1 MNFLVDLIKGVFVG
15 IANVIP
21 GVSGGTMAVSFGIYD
36 KLLNAISSLLKS
48 FKKSFLT
55 LLPIIL
61 GMVIGIV
68 GFTYIIPWLLANFP
82 FATSCAFTGLIIGGI
97 PAILRSLKD
106 GWQSE
111 EKKSLLVNILVFLI
125 LLAVAMA
132 MVFLNGDSESGIAL
146 TASAGMLV
154 KIFFMGIIASATMV
168 IPGVSGSLVLMILG
182 YYFGVINSVKQ
193 FVEALRTLNLQGMLN
208 QLFILIPFAIGC
220 VLGIFFISKLISYLL
235 KHFASATFSGIFA
248 LVASSPISIF
258 YKVNQEYSMNGTS
271 VVSIIVGVVLLVA
284 CVALT
289 LFMEKLEHRNLR
301 CPSLSYDSFLHKAVR
316 LIGQLCLAKSGIPIF
331 FPVYIGIVRQFP
343 SDKFPI
349 DHGIR
354 TLYICVCL
362 FKMHIKRIFCQSFSQ
377 CKCYN
382 LALCTDS
389 PPIMPNIFRCASA

>member
-146 TASAGMLV
+146 TASAGMIV

-168 IPGVSGSLVLMILG
+168 IPGVSGSFVMVLLG
-182 YYFGVINSVKQ
+182 LYTTVIGAIKSLD
-193 FVEALRTLNLQGMLN
+193 FM
-208 QLFILIPFAIGC
+208 ILIPTAIG
-220 VLGIFFISKLISYLL
+220 VFIGIVFGAKLISALMKRYSLL
-235 KHFASATFSGIFA
+235 VYSAIMGLVIGSLYAVFPDGFGFNLETLAGVAA
-248 LVASSPISIF
+248 L
-258 YKVNQEYSMNGTS
+258 
-271 VVSIIVGVVLLVA
+271 IVGGAIAVLVGKNTE
-284 CVALT
+284 V
-289 LFMEKLEHRNLR
+289 E
-301 CPSLSYDSFLHKAVR
+301 
-316 LIGQLCLAKSGIPIF
+316 Q
-331 FPVYIGIVRQFP
+331 Q
-343 SDKFPI
+343 
-349 DHGIR
+349 
-354 TLYICVCL
+354 
-362 FKMHIKRIFCQSFSQ
+362 
-377 CKCYN
+377 
-382 LALCTDS
+382 
-389 PPIMPNIFRCASA
+389 

>member
-48 FKKSFLT
+48 FKKSFFT

-61 GMVIGIV
+61 GMAIGIV

-146 TASAGMLV
+146 TASAGMIV
-154 KIFFMGIIASATMV
+154 KIFFMGVIASATMV

-193 FVEALRTLNLQGMLN
+193 FVEALRALNLQGMLN

-235 KHFASATFSGIFA
+235 KHFVSATFSGIFA

-289 LFMEKLEHRNLR
+289 LFMEKLGAPE
-301 CPSLSYDSFLHKAVR
+301 STVSES
-316 LIGQLCLAKSGIPIF
+316 
-331 FPVYIGIVRQFP
+331 
-343 SDKFPI
+343 
-349 DHGIR
+349 
-354 TLYICVCL
+354 
-362 FKMHIKRIFCQSFSQ
+362 
-377 CKCYN
+377 
-382 LALCTDS
+382 
-389 PPIMPNIFRCASA
+389 

>member
-146 TASAGMLV
+146 TASAGMIV

-235 KHFASATFSGIFA
+235 THFASATFSGIFA

-289 LFMEKLEHRNLR
+289 LFMEKLGAPE
-301 CPSLSYDSFLHKAVR
+301 STVS
-316 LIGQLCLAKSGIPIF
+316 KS
-331 FPVYIGIVRQFP
+331 
-343 SDKFPI
+343 
-349 DHGIR
+349 
-354 TLYICVCL
+354 
-362 FKMHIKRIFCQSFSQ
+362 
-377 CKCYN
+377 
-382 LALCTDS
+382 
-389 PPIMPNIFRCASA
+389 

>member
-146 TASAGMLV
+146 TASAGMIV
-154 KIFFMGIIASATMV
+154 KIFFMV

-289 LFMEKLEHRNLR
+289 LFMEKLGAPE
-301 CPSLSYDSFLHKAVR
+301 STVS
-316 LIGQLCLAKSGIPIF
+316 KS
-331 FPVYIGIVRQFP
+331 
-343 SDKFPI
+343 
-349 DHGIR
+349 
-354 TLYICVCL
+354 
-362 FKMHIKRIFCQSFSQ
+362 
-377 CKCYN
+377 
-382 LALCTDS
+382 
-389 PPIMPNIFRCASA
+389 

>member
-132 MVFLNGDSESGIAL
+132 VVFLNGDSESGIAL
-146 TASAGMLV
+146 TASAGMIV

-220 VLGIFFISKLISYLL
+220 VLGIFFISKLISYLP

-289 LFMEKLEHRNLR
+289 LFMEKLGAPE
-301 CPSLSYDSFLHKAVR
+301 STVS
-316 LIGQLCLAKSGIPIF
+316 KS
-331 FPVYIGIVRQFP
+331 
-343 SDKFPI
+343 
-349 DHGIR
+349 
-354 TLYICVCL
+354 
-362 FKMHIKRIFCQSFSQ
+362 
-377 CKCYN
+377 
-382 LALCTDS
+382 
-389 PPIMPNIFRCASA
+389 

>member
-48 FKKSFLT
+48 FKKSFFT

-61 GMVIGIV
+61 GMAIGVV

-125 LLAVAMA
+125 LLAIAMA

-146 TASAGMLV
+146 TASAGMIV
-154 KIFFMGIIASATMV
+154 KIFFMGVIASATMV

-208 QLFILIPFAIGC
+208 QLYILIPFAIGC

-235 KHFASATFSGIFA
+235 RHFASATFSGILA

-258 YKVNQEYSMNGTS
+258 YKVNQEYSMKGTS
-271 VVSIIVGVVLLVA
+271 ATSIIVGVALLVA

-289 LFMEKLEHRNLR
+289 LFMEKLGAPE
-301 CPSLSYDSFLHKAVR
+301 S
-316 LIGQLCLAKSGIPIF
+316 
-331 FPVYIGIVRQFP
+331 
-343 SDKFPI
+343 
-349 DHGIR
+349 
-354 TLYICVCL
+354 T
-362 FKMHIKRIFCQSFSQ
+362 
-377 CKCYN
+377 
-382 LALCTDS
+382 
-389 PPIMPNIFRCASA
+389 ASES

>member
-36 KLLNAISSLLKS
+36 KLLNAISGLLKS
-48 FKKSFLT
+48 FKKSFFT

-61 GMVIGIV
+61 GMAIGIV

-146 TASAGMLV
+146 TASAGMIV

-193 FVEALRTLNLQGMLN
+193 FVEALRALNLQGMLN

-235 KHFASATFSGIFA
+235 KHFVSATFSGIFA

-289 LFMEKLEHRNLR
+289 LFMEKLGAPE
-301 CPSLSYDSFLHKAVR
+301 STVSES
-316 LIGQLCLAKSGIPIF
+316 
-331 FPVYIGIVRQFP
+331 
-343 SDKFPI
+343 
-349 DHGIR
+349 
-354 TLYICVCL
+354 
-362 FKMHIKRIFCQSFSQ
+362 
-377 CKCYN
+377 
-382 LALCTDS
+382 
-389 PPIMPNIFRCASA
+389 

>member
-146 TASAGMLV
+146 TASAGMIV

-220 VLGIFFISKLISYLL
+220 VLGIFFISKLISCLL
-235 KHFASATFSGIFA
+235 KHGASATFSGIFA

-289 LFMEKLEHRNLR
+289 LFMEKLGAPE
-301 CPSLSYDSFLHKAVR
+301 STVS
-316 LIGQLCLAKSGIPIF
+316 KS
-331 FPVYIGIVRQFP
+331 
-343 SDKFPI
+343 
-349 DHGIR
+349 
-354 TLYICVCL
+354 
-362 FKMHIKRIFCQSFSQ
+362 
-377 CKCYN
+377 
-382 LALCTDS
+382 
-389 PPIMPNIFRCASA
+389 

>member
-146 TASAGMLV
+146 TASAGMIV

-182 YYFGVINSVKQ
+182 YYNTILECINDTVSALADFNLSVLMQNVLILAPFGVGDVFGIFLIAKII
-193 FVEALRTLNLQGMLN
+193 E
-208 QLFILIPFAIGC
+208 FIFQRAETHAYWAIIGLIMASPIAILWKTDWSGFSLAAVLTGVVTFAIGW
-220 VLGIFFISKLISYLL
+220 FIASKL
-235 KHFASATFSGIFA
+235 GD
-248 LVASSPISIF
+248 
-258 YKVNQEYSMNGTS
+258 E
-271 VVSIIVGVVLLVA
+271 
-284 CVALT
+284 
-289 LFMEKLEHRNLR
+289 
-301 CPSLSYDSFLHKAVR
+301 
-316 LIGQLCLAKSGIPIF
+316 
-331 FPVYIGIVRQFP
+331 
-343 SDKFPI
+343 
-349 DHGIR
+349 
-354 TLYICVCL
+354 
-362 FKMHIKRIFCQSFSQ
+362 
-377 CKCYN
+377 
-382 LALCTDS
+382 
-389 PPIMPNIFRCASA
+389 

>member
-146 TASAGMLV
+146 TASAGMIV

-235 KHFASATFSGIFA
+235 KHFASSTFSGIFA

-289 LFMEKLEHRNLR
+289 LFMEKLGAPE
-301 CPSLSYDSFLHKAVR
+301 STVS
-316 LIGQLCLAKSGIPIF
+316 KS
-331 FPVYIGIVRQFP
+331 
-343 SDKFPI
+343 
-349 DHGIR
+349 
-354 TLYICVCL
+354 
-362 FKMHIKRIFCQSFSQ
+362 
-377 CKCYN
+377 
-382 LALCTDS
+382 
-389 PPIMPNIFRCASA
+389 

>member
-61 GMVIGIV
+61 GMAIGVV

-125 LLAVAMA
+125 LLAIAMA

-146 TASAGMLV
+146 TASAGMIV
-154 KIFFMGIIASATMV
+154 KIFFMGVIASATMV

-208 QLFILIPFAIGC
+208 QLYILIPFAIGC

-235 KHFASATFSGIFA
+235 KHFVSATFSGIFA

-289 LFMEKLEHRNLR
+289 LFMEKLGAPE
-301 CPSLSYDSFLHKAVR
+301 STVSES
-316 LIGQLCLAKSGIPIF
+316 
-331 FPVYIGIVRQFP
+331 
-343 SDKFPI
+343 
-349 DHGIR
+349 
-354 TLYICVCL
+354 
-362 FKMHIKRIFCQSFSQ
+362 
-377 CKCYN
+377 
-382 LALCTDS
+382 
-389 PPIMPNIFRCASA
+389 

>member
-61 GMVIGIV
+61 GMAIGIV

-146 TASAGMLV
+146 TASAGMIV

-168 IPGVSGSLVLMILG
+168 IPGVSGSLALMILG

-208 QLFILIPFAIGC
+208 QLYILIPFAIGC

-235 KHFASATFSGIFA
+235 KHFVSATFSGIFA

-289 LFMEKLEHRNLR
+289 LFMEKLGAPE
-301 CPSLSYDSFLHKAVR
+301 STVSES
-316 LIGQLCLAKSGIPIF
+316 
-331 FPVYIGIVRQFP
+331 
-343 SDKFPI
+343 
-349 DHGIR
+349 
-354 TLYICVCL
+354 
-362 FKMHIKRIFCQSFSQ
+362 
-377 CKCYN
+377 
-382 LALCTDS
+382 
-389 PPIMPNIFRCASA
+389 

>member
-36 KLLNAISSLLKS
+36 KLLNAISSLIKS

-111 EKKSLLVNILVFLI
+111 EKKSLLVNILVFLV
-125 LLAVAMA
+125 LLAIAMA

-146 TASAGMLV
+146 TASAGMIV

-208 QLFILIPFAIGC
+208 QLYILIPFAIGC
-220 VLGIFFISKLISYLL
+220 VLGIFFISKLINYLL
-235 KHFASATFSGIFA
+235 HHFTSATFSGIFA

-258 YKVNQEYSMNGTS
+258 YKVNQEYSMKGTS

-289 LFMEKLEHRNLR
+289 LFMEKLGAPE
-301 CPSLSYDSFLHKAVR
+301 S
-316 LIGQLCLAKSGIPIF
+316 
-331 FPVYIGIVRQFP
+331 
-343 SDKFPI
+343 
-349 DHGIR
+349 
-354 TLYICVCL
+354 T
-362 FKMHIKRIFCQSFSQ
+362 
-377 CKCYN
+377 
-382 LALCTDS
+382 
-389 PPIMPNIFRCASA
+389 ASES

>member
-48 FKKSFLT
+48 FKKSFFT

-61 GMVIGIV
+61 GMAIGVV

-125 LLAVAMA
+125 LLAIAMA

-146 TASAGMLV
+146 TASAGMIM
-154 KIFFMGIIASATMV
+154 KIFFMGVIASATMV

-208 QLFILIPFAIGC
+208 QLYILIPFAIGC

-235 KHFASATFSGIFA
+235 KHFVSATFSGIFA

-258 YKVNQEYSMNGTS
+258 YKVNQEYSMKGTS
-271 VVSIIVGVVLLVA
+271 ATSIIVGVVLLVA

-289 LFMEKLEHRNLR
+289 LFMEKLGAPE
-301 CPSLSYDSFLHKAVR
+301 STVSES
-316 LIGQLCLAKSGIPIF
+316 
-331 FPVYIGIVRQFP
+331 
-343 SDKFPI
+343 
-349 DHGIR
+349 
-354 TLYICVCL
+354 
-362 FKMHIKRIFCQSFSQ
+362 
-377 CKCYN
+377 
-382 LALCTDS
+382 
-389 PPIMPNIFRCASA
+389 

>member
-1 MNFLVDLIKGVFVG
+1 MNFLVDLIKGIFVG
-15 IANVIP
+15 VANVIP

-36 KLLNAISSLLKS
+36 KLLNAISNLLKS
-48 FKKSFLT
+48 FKKSFFT

-61 GMVIGIV
+61 GMAIGIV

-106 GWQSE
+106 SWQSE

-146 TASAGMLV
+146 TASAGMIV

-193 FVEALRTLNLQGMLN
+193 FVEALRALNLQGMLN
-208 QLFILIPFAIGC
+208 QLYILIPFAIGC
-220 VLGIFFISKLISYLL
+220 ILGIFFISKLISYML
-235 KHFASATFSGIFA
+235 KHFASATFIGIFA

-258 YKVNQEYSMNGTS
+258 YKVNQEYSMKGTS
-271 VVSIIVGVVLLVA
+271 IASIIVGVVLLVV

-289 LFMEKLEHRNLR
+289 LFMEKLGAPESTELE
-301 CPSLSYDSFLHKAVR
+301 S
-316 LIGQLCLAKSGIPIF
+316 
-331 FPVYIGIVRQFP
+331 
-343 SDKFPI
+343 
-349 DHGIR
+349 
-354 TLYICVCL
+354 
-362 FKMHIKRIFCQSFSQ
+362 
-377 CKCYN
+377 
-382 LALCTDS
+382 
-389 PPIMPNIFRCASA
+389 

>member
-1 MNFLVDLIKGVFVG
+1 MNFLVDLIKGIFVG
-15 IANVIP
+15 VANVIP

-36 KLLNAISSLLKS
+36 KLLTAISNLLKS
-48 FKKSFLT
+48 FKKSFVT

-61 GMVIGIV
+61 GMAIGIV

-106 GWQSE
+106 SWQSE

-125 LLAVAMA
+125 LLAVAMT

-146 TASAGMLV
+146 TASAGMIV

-182 YYFGVINSVKQ
+182 YYFGVINSVKE
-193 FVEALRTLNLQGMLN
+193 FVEALRALNLQGMLD
-208 QLFILIPFAIGC
+208 QLYILIPFAIGC

-235 KHFASATFSGIFA
+235 KHFASATFCGIFA

-258 YKVNQEYSMNGTS
+258 YKVNQEYSMKGTS
-271 VVSIIVGVVLLVA
+271 VTSIIVGVILLAA

-289 LFMEKLEHRNLR
+289 LFMEKLGA
-301 CPSLSYDSFLHKAVR
+301 PDSTV
-316 LIGQLCLAKSGIPIF
+316 SE
-331 FPVYIGIVRQFP
+331 
-343 SDKFPI
+343 S
-349 DHGIR
+349 
-354 TLYICVCL
+354 
-362 FKMHIKRIFCQSFSQ
+362 
-377 CKCYN
+377 
-382 LALCTDS
+382 
-389 PPIMPNIFRCASA
+389 

>member
-61 GMVIGIV
+61 GMAIGVV

-125 LLAVAMA
+125 LLAIAMA

-146 TASAGMLV
+146 TASAGMIV
-154 KIFFMGIIASATMV
+154 KIFFMGVIASATMV

-208 QLFILIPFAIGC
+208 QLYILIPFAIGC

-235 KHFASATFSGIFA
+235 KHFVSATFSGIFA

-258 YKVNQEYSMNGTS
+258 YKVNQEYSMKGTS
-271 VVSIIVGVVLLVA
+271 ATSIIVGVVLLVA

-289 LFMEKLEHRNLR
+289 LFMEKLGAPE
-301 CPSLSYDSFLHKAVR
+301 S
-316 LIGQLCLAKSGIPIF
+316 
-331 FPVYIGIVRQFP
+331 
-343 SDKFPI
+343 
-349 DHGIR
+349 
-354 TLYICVCL
+354 T
-362 FKMHIKRIFCQSFSQ
+362 
-377 CKCYN
+377 
-382 LALCTDS
+382 
-389 PPIMPNIFRCASA
+389 ASES

>member
-1 MNFLVDLIKGVFVG
+1 VNFLVDLIKGVFVG

-48 FKKSFLT
+48 FKKSFFT

-61 GMVIGIV
+61 GMAIGVV

-125 LLAVAMA
+125 LLAIAMA

-146 TASAGMLV
+146 TASAGMIV
-154 KIFFMGIIASATMV
+154 KIFFMGVIASATMV

-208 QLFILIPFAIGC
+208 QLYILIPFAIGC

-235 KHFASATFSGIFA
+235 KHFASATFSGILA

-258 YKVNQEYSMNGTS
+258 YKVNQEYSMKGTS
-271 VVSIIVGVVLLVA
+271 ATSIIVGVVLLVA

-289 LFMEKLEHRNLR
+289 LFMEKLGAPE
-301 CPSLSYDSFLHKAVR
+301 S
-316 LIGQLCLAKSGIPIF
+316 
-331 FPVYIGIVRQFP
+331 
-343 SDKFPI
+343 
-349 DHGIR
+349 
-354 TLYICVCL
+354 T
-362 FKMHIKRIFCQSFSQ
+362 
-377 CKCYN
+377 
-382 LALCTDS
+382 
-389 PPIMPNIFRCASA
+389 ASES

>member
-1 MNFLVDLIKGVFVG
+1 
-15 IANVIP
+15 
-21 GVSGGTMAVSFGIYD
+21 MAVSFGIYD

-61 GMVIGIV
+61 GMAIGIV

-146 TASAGMLV
+146 TASAGMIV

-193 FVEALRTLNLQGMLN
+193 FVEALRTMNLQGMLN
-208 QLFILIPFAIGC
+208 ELYILIPFAIGC

-235 KHFASATFSGIFA
+235 KRFASATFSGIFA

-258 YKVNQEYSMNGTS
+258 YKVNQEYSMKGTS
-271 VVSIIVGVVLLVA
+271 ATSIIVGVVLLVA

-289 LFMEKLEHRNLR
+289 LFMEKLGAPE
-301 CPSLSYDSFLHKAVR
+301 STVSES
-316 LIGQLCLAKSGIPIF
+316 
-331 FPVYIGIVRQFP
+331 
-343 SDKFPI
+343 
-349 DHGIR
+349 
-354 TLYICVCL
+354 
-362 FKMHIKRIFCQSFSQ
+362 
-377 CKCYN
+377 
-382 LALCTDS
+382 
-389 PPIMPNIFRCASA
+389 

>member
-146 TASAGMLV
+146 TASAGMIV

-220 VLGIFFISKLISYLL
+220 VLISKLISYLL

-289 LFMEKLEHRNLR
+289 LFMEKLGAPE
-301 CPSLSYDSFLHKAVR
+301 STVS
-316 LIGQLCLAKSGIPIF
+316 KS
-331 FPVYIGIVRQFP
+331 
-343 SDKFPI
+343 
-349 DHGIR
+349 
-354 TLYICVCL
+354 
-362 FKMHIKRIFCQSFSQ
+362 
-377 CKCYN
+377 
-382 LALCTDS
+382 
-389 PPIMPNIFRCASA
+389 

>member
-1 MNFLVDLIKGVFVG
+1 LNFLVDLIKGVFVG

-36 KLLNAISSLLKS
+36 KLLNAISGLLKS
-48 FKKSFLT
+48 FKKSFFT

-61 GMVIGIV
+61 GMAIGIV

-146 TASAGMLV
+146 TASAGMIV
-154 KIFFMGIIASATMV
+154 KIFFMGVIASATMV

-193 FVEALRTLNLQGMLN
+193 FVEALRALNLQGMLN

-235 KHFASATFSGIFA
+235 KHFVSATFSGIFA

-289 LFMEKLEHRNLR
+289 LFMEKLGAPE
-301 CPSLSYDSFLHKAVR
+301 STVSES
-316 LIGQLCLAKSGIPIF
+316 
-331 FPVYIGIVRQFP
+331 
-343 SDKFPI
+343 
-349 DHGIR
+349 
-354 TLYICVCL
+354 
-362 FKMHIKRIFCQSFSQ
+362 
-377 CKCYN
+377 
-382 LALCTDS
+382 
-389 PPIMPNIFRCASA
+389 

>member
-146 TASAGMLV
+146 TASAGMIV

-235 KHFASATFSGIFA
+235 KHFASATFSGFFA
-248 LVASSPISIF
+248 LVAYSPISIF

-289 LFMEKLEHRNLR
+289 LFMEKLGAPE
-301 CPSLSYDSFLHKAVR
+301 STVSES
-316 LIGQLCLAKSGIPIF
+316 
-331 FPVYIGIVRQFP
+331 
-343 SDKFPI
+343 
-349 DHGIR
+349 
-354 TLYICVCL
+354 
-362 FKMHIKRIFCQSFSQ
+362 
-377 CKCYN
+377 
-382 LALCTDS
+382 
-389 PPIMPNIFRCASA
+389 

>member
-48 FKKSFLT
+48 FKKSFFT

-61 GMVIGIV
+61 GMAIGVV

-125 LLAVAMA
+125 LLAIAMA

-146 TASAGMLV
+146 TASAGMIV

-208 QLFILIPFAIGC
+208 QLYILIPFAIGC

-235 KHFASATFSGIFA
+235 KHFASATFSGILA

-258 YKVNQEYSMNGTS
+258 YKVNQEYSMKGTS
-271 VVSIIVGVVLLVA
+271 ATSIIVGVVLLVA

-289 LFMEKLEHRNLR
+289 LFMEKLGAPE
-301 CPSLSYDSFLHKAVR
+301 S
-316 LIGQLCLAKSGIPIF
+316 
-331 FPVYIGIVRQFP
+331 
-343 SDKFPI
+343 
-349 DHGIR
+349 
-354 TLYICVCL
+354 T
-362 FKMHIKRIFCQSFSQ
+362 
-377 CKCYN
+377 
-382 LALCTDS
+382 
-389 PPIMPNIFRCASA
+389 ASES

>member
-146 TASAGMLV
+146 TASTGMIV
-154 KIFFMGIIASATMV
+154 KIFFMGVIASATMV

-208 QLFILIPFAIGC
+208 ELYILIPFAIGC
-220 VLGIFFISKLISYLL
+220 VLGIFFISKLIS
-235 KHFASATFSGIFA
+235 
-248 LVASSPISIF
+248 
-258 YKVNQEYSMNGTS
+258 
-271 VVSIIVGVVLLVA
+271 
-284 CVALT
+284 
-289 LFMEKLEHRNLR
+289 
-301 CPSLSYDSFLHKAVR
+301 
-316 LIGQLCLAKSGIPIF
+316 
-331 FPVYIGIVRQFP
+331 
-343 SDKFPI
+343 
-349 DHGIR
+349 
-354 TLYICVCL
+354 
-362 FKMHIKRIFCQSFSQ
+362 
-377 CKCYN
+377 
-382 LALCTDS
+382 
-389 PPIMPNIFRCASA
+389 

>member
-48 FKKSFLT
+48 FKKSFFT

-61 GMVIGIV
+61 GMAIGVV

-125 LLAVAMA
+125 LLAIAMA

-146 TASAGMLV
+146 TASAGMIV
-154 KIFFMGIIASATMV
+154 KIFFMGVIASATMV

-208 QLFILIPFAIGC
+208 QLYILIPFAIGC

-235 KHFASATFSGIFA
+235 KHFASATFSGILA

-258 YKVNQEYSMNGTS
+258 YKVNQEYSMKGTS
-271 VVSIIVGVVLLVA
+271 ATSIIVGVVLLVA

-289 LFMEKLEHRNLR
+289 LFMEKLGAPE
-301 CPSLSYDSFLHKAVR
+301 S
-316 LIGQLCLAKSGIPIF
+316 
-331 FPVYIGIVRQFP
+331 
-343 SDKFPI
+343 
-349 DHGIR
+349 
-354 TLYICVCL
+354 T
-362 FKMHIKRIFCQSFSQ
+362 
-377 CKCYN
+377 
-382 LALCTDS
+382 
-389 PPIMPNIFRCASA
+389 ASES

>member
-1 MNFLVDLIKGVFVG
+1 MIFLVDLIKGVFVG

-36 KLLNAISSLLKS
+36 KLLNAISGLLKS
-48 FKKSFLT
+48 FKKSFFT

-61 GMVIGIV
+61 GMAIGIV

-125 LLAVAMA
+125 LLAIAMA

-146 TASAGMLV
+146 TASAGMIV

-193 FVEALRTLNLQGMLN
+193 FVEALRTMNLQGMLN
-208 QLFILIPFAIGC
+208 QLYILIPFAIGC
-220 VLGIFFISKLISYLL
+220 VLGIFFISKLISFLL
-235 KHFASATFSGIFA
+235 KHFPSATFSGIFA

-258 YKVNQEYSMNGTS
+258 YKVNQEYSMKGTS
-271 VVSIIVGVVLLVA
+271 ATSIIVGVVLLIA

-289 LFMEKLEHRNLR
+289 LFMEKLGAPE
-301 CPSLSYDSFLHKAVR
+301 STVSES
-316 LIGQLCLAKSGIPIF
+316 
-331 FPVYIGIVRQFP
+331 
-343 SDKFPI
+343 
-349 DHGIR
+349 
-354 TLYICVCL
+354 
-362 FKMHIKRIFCQSFSQ
+362 
-377 CKCYN
+377 
-382 LALCTDS
+382 
-389 PPIMPNIFRCASA
+389 

>member
-48 FKKSFLT
+48 FKKSFFT

-61 GMVIGIV
+61 GMAIGIV

-106 GWQSE
+106 SWQNE

-146 TASAGMLV
+146 TASAGMIV

-182 YYFGVINSVKQ
+182 YYFGVINSVKE
-193 FVEALRTLNLQGMLN
+193 FVEALRALNLQGMLD
-208 QLFILIPFAIGC
+208 QLYILIPFAIGC

-235 KHFASATFSGIFA
+235 KHFAPATFCGIFA

-258 YKVNQEYSMNGTS
+258 YKVNQEYSMKGTS
-271 VVSIIVGVVLLVA
+271 VTSIIVGVILLAV

-289 LFMEKLEHRNLR
+289 LFMEKLGAPE
-301 CPSLSYDSFLHKAVR
+301 S
-316 LIGQLCLAKSGIPIF
+316 
-331 FPVYIGIVRQFP
+331 
-343 SDKFPI
+343 
-349 DHGIR
+349 
-354 TLYICVCL
+354 T
-362 FKMHIKRIFCQSFSQ
+362 
-377 CKCYN
+377 
-382 LALCTDS
+382 
-389 PPIMPNIFRCASA
+389 ASES

>member
-48 FKKSFLT
+48 FKKSFFT

-61 GMVIGIV
+61 GMAIGVV
-68 GFTYIIPWLLANFP
+68 GLTYIIPWLLANFP

-125 LLAVAMA
+125 LLVIAMA

-146 TASAGMLV
+146 TASAGMIV
-154 KIFFMGIIASATMV
+154 KIFFMGVIASATMV

-208 QLFILIPFAIGC
+208 QLYILIPFAIGC

-235 KHFASATFSGIFA
+235 KHFVSATFSGIFA

-258 YKVNQEYSMNGTS
+258 YKVNQEYSMKGTS
-271 VVSIIVGVVLLVA
+271 ATSIIVGVVLLVA

-289 LFMEKLEHRNLR
+289 LFMEKLGAPE
-301 CPSLSYDSFLHKAVR
+301 S
-316 LIGQLCLAKSGIPIF
+316 
-331 FPVYIGIVRQFP
+331 
-343 SDKFPI
+343 
-349 DHGIR
+349 
-354 TLYICVCL
+354 T
-362 FKMHIKRIFCQSFSQ
+362 
-377 CKCYN
+377 
-382 LALCTDS
+382 
-389 PPIMPNIFRCASA
+389 ASES

>member
-48 FKKSFLT
+48 FKKSFFT

-61 GMVIGIV
+61 GMAIGIV

-125 LLAVAMA
+125 LLAIAMA

-146 TASAGMLV
+146 TASAGMIV

-193 FVEALRTLNLQGMLN
+193 FVEALRTLNLQGMLT
-208 QLFILIPFAIGC
+208 QLYILIPFAIGC

-235 KHFASATFSGIFA
+235 KHFASATFSGILA

-258 YKVNQEYSMNGTS
+258 YKVNQEYSMKGTS
-271 VVSIIVGVVLLVA
+271 ATSIIVGVVLLVA

-289 LFMEKLEHRNLR
+289 LFMEKLGAPE
-301 CPSLSYDSFLHKAVR
+301 STVSES
-316 LIGQLCLAKSGIPIF
+316 
-331 FPVYIGIVRQFP
+331 
-343 SDKFPI
+343 
-349 DHGIR
+349 
-354 TLYICVCL
+354 
-362 FKMHIKRIFCQSFSQ
+362 
-377 CKCYN
+377 
-382 LALCTDS
+382 
-389 PPIMPNIFRCASA
+389 